1 MRLPHPSAAPPVLL
15 VERKVRKSG
24 GKAVPRRDSAFDMH
38 EAPTL
43 VATSRP
49 SKPSVVDPLVLVV
62 DDQRDARDM
71 YCVTL
76 EHLGYRA
83 ISCSSA
89 SEATKAA
96 REHQPDVV
104 LMDIGMPDVDGI
116 EATRRLKSDPRTRG
130 AFVVLMTAS
139 GGTHFDRG
147 VGAGCNGFL
156 CKPFNPFVLDEIL
169 GAYRRDADPGIV
181 KRCGCSASY
190 NRVQWKALPLCG
202 TMLHRELRN
211 CVCGSS
217 LALSRG
223 DLEAALP

>member
-1 MRLPHPSAAPPVLL
+1 
-15 VERKVRKSG
+15 
-24 GKAVPRRDSAFDMH
+24 MH

-43 VATSRP
+43 RATSRP

-62 DDQRDARDM
+62 DDQPDARDM
-71 YCVTL
+71 YCTTL

-83 ISCSSA
+83 IASSNA
-89 SEATKAA
+89 IEAIDAA

-104 LMDIGMPDVDGI
+104 LMDIGMPGVDGI
-116 EATRRLKSDPRTRG
+116 EATRRLKSDATTKG

-139 GGTHFDRG
+139 GGIHFDEG
-147 VGAGCNGFL
+147 VRAGCNSFL

-181 KRCGCSASY
+181 KRCACGASY

-211 CVCGSS
+211 CACGSS
-217 LALSRG
+217 LALSRR
-223 DLEAALP
+223 DLEAVVP